1 MRVEEIRWHHFSKC
15 SGFACE
21 SERHWRLT
29 EEELFQALISAG
41 KLVISRKMEDTDTK
55 EDLNENLMHS
65 PQSELYR
72 DGSVY
77 CNLYSCEDEKRKNFP
92 DTHHTLTFDQLLPQ
106 PFSPTP

>member
-1 MRVEEIRWHHFSKC
+1 MTLVFFLWGIGSTMRGEEIRWHHFSKC

-55 EDLNENLMHS
+55 EDLSGNLMHS
-65 PQSELYR
+65 PQSEL
-72 DGSVY
+72 
-77 CNLYSCEDEKRKNFP
+77 
-92 DTHHTLTFDQLLPQ
+92 
-106 PFSPTP
+106 